1 MRNERQNKAYLEI
14 VLAMIDEY
22 HITEFYELIRYLDEG
37 EGDKYLEL
45 LEWCVENSA
54 FVDTLFV
61 SRKRWVAEL

>member
-14 VLAMIDEY
+14 VLAIIDEY
-22 HITEFYELIRYLDEG
+22 HIAEFYELIRYLNEG
-37 EGDKYLEL
+37 KGDKCLEL

-61 SRKRWVAEL
+61 SRKRLVADL